1 MAIFGTKET
10 KPANTVFRLP
20 VDTSTGSRGLLRSEY
35 IQEQNSMLYPLVSN
49 MPQEE
54 VDQFL
59 AAGMVGPVQA
69 QAEGVTQ
76 QKRFDVYNEI
86 IEVTALDQ
94 KTPEQA
100 ISELETLR
108 DENPFLKAYVSPAV
122 LEALKQSDNPT
133 ARRAAQ
139 GKLANVLIASEL
151 LNNKLSEANSG
162 FMDGVG
168 DFLDVMSSDLPVVS
182 ALNVE
187 RRKELSDRFLQLM
200 DSNDEPAAI
209 RTEMESII
217 NEAADMGFFTDT
229 NRFYLNDFLGLTLE
243 QGQGEELAFQQL
255 MSAVDVLAVFGAL
268 GDTGKLIAA
277 TKGSVDDTT
286 KALLKGIE
294 ADNISGAVD
303 PATWKESL
311 LTPERLG
318 PRSPVESAAVKNAEI
333 ELRAT
338 EEALKIRIAA
348 GSSID
353 DDAFEVVRQDLITKA
368 RKRAE
373 TTGNLRYIDTTTSP
387 SNQKTRLVYGD
398 DARNDINLT
407 LREIFDKALEAGA
420 KGNIQGV
427 AVSSIDFEFIDL
439 GAKAFLD
446 GAAEAP
452 KVSTR
457 EGRLLAE
464 FGFNKAKQQA
474 ESLGY
479 KADIV
484 QETGENSIHLGP
496 TVSKDIFDNITL
508 TEYYGTTKGK
518 AFSSQTA
525 AKIYADQ
532 ILGEVV
538 EISGKKVN
546 LDWTTVKADD
556 VVTIYRGENSQNVAG
571 GDWWTLD
578 YSKAAKYGKVKSITV
593 KAGDIGKYTAQ
604 GHGGVDEVYFA
615 SGIPKDILAKAVPA
629 TKPAKGGYMV
639 SKKSN
644 VKTGIYSQGATP
656 NDIIADLG
664 LYNSLDTDQ
673 LGRGFFANFG
683 SPLSQTDDTNNAV
696 LKQGEFA
703 RAKAMEVVERD
714 VERQLRIVGKDG
726 KDAVERVYTE
736 LRDGQFA
743 SMREAPTTAQFDD
756 MFFQIN
762 GRRATEAELKLH
774 QLKLEWN
781 NTDWFLSA
789 DVHFKRAVERGIE
802 ILVPQDGIEVG
813 AVKTT
818 REANTGRQVWD
829 VDSKAYV
836 AIDTLNPDRQ
846 IYKLVEPME
855 FDGKLHDLVASAT
868 PKTRALKHTDV
879 MGYNA
884 GGSRMYAP
892 NSTNFM
898 VKQDT
903 EYKLA
908 DGTMRQGNPRTLLV
922 AKTEKEAAKAQSEI
936 NSVIGE
942 LHRIAD
948 PKAFSK
954 ADDYLSVIQ
963 TKYKDAGLNELIA
976 RNSGWNTDV
985 HGVKELVEWAAENN
999 VDLRKMVQFVS
1010 DGQPLVKGDDMI
1022 GDITFKDVAITPG
1035 PLKMGD
1041 FRKDNVLMGYGG
1053 QKLPTIAPFEAISRS
1068 VMSSI
1073 AKQTEMAY
1081 ETRAIMRLF
1090 KTALE
1095 KNLLPRD
1102 NIALVRNMSLRQKA
1116 RNMVIATGT
1125 DAGKKLEL
1133 ERKKILSRL
1142 EKQRYFDSAYHKAR
1156 ESLANMLWDKGW
1168 KKASEKLDA
1177 LSADPVA
1184 GTRGIVF
1191 DAYLGLGAIDQF
1203 YVQGSQVIN
1212 IVAMADKTIG
1222 VQAAALYPYF
1232 RKTLMNGHKAPT
1244 EAMARMSSGL
1254 LGVTPEQFIAM
1265 IDTFK
1270 KSGKGY
1276 VNASVADLGE
1286 DSAGKVFA
1294 RKAREKLRIAYTEGE
1309 LAARITAHIA
1319 ASMEYIKKFGPAAD
1333 LNAQHATRWVTHQ
1346 SDVLT
1351 NGMTSTSRHPIEQL
1365 PMMQFMSYSM
1375 RMAEW
1380 YMSGLLGGKG
1390 VLDGKKKFKLFTFQL
1405 GMYGSAAI
1413 PGGGYLLDKYNREYG
1428 VELNEA
1434 DFYQLR
1440 HGLIDNLIRYATGVE
1455 TELGRRL
1462 AWGEG
1467 LFDTI
1472 GNLQEKSLPATLLG
1486 PVGTLGGTVLD
1497 SVSQMVFNI
1506 RHGQTSLKALGG
1518 DTLDVFR
1525 SIKSVNMAMNAFDAF
1540 RWEVLSSR
1548 RGDTLADNIPTGEA
1562 VATALGVPL
1571 HKVNEL
1577 WREAAFAKKDTEWY
1591 RSQARRVSSLYQDW
1605 YRERER
1611 NGYGTQREKE
1621 IIAGIELFNQNY
1633 QEYMPEIDRY
1643 IDKKF
1648 ITMLEEQTVEIL
1660 KRETKRKAAE

>member
-1 MAIFGTKET
+1 MTTFSTTET
-10 KPANTVFRLP
+10 KPVNTVFRLP
-20 VDTSTGSRGLLRSEY
+20 VDTSTGPKGLLRSEY

-76 QKRFDVYNEI
+76 QKKLDVYNEI

-100 ISELETLR
+100 ITELETLR

-151 LNNKLSEANSG
+151 LNNKFSEANSG

-182 ALNVE
+182 ALNVD

-200 DSNDEPAAI
+200 DSNEEPAAI

-277 TKGSVDDTT
+277 TRGSVDDTT
-286 KALLKGIE
+286 KALLKGVD
-294 ADNISGAVD
+294 ADNIAGAVD

-318 PRSPVESAAVKNAEI
+318 PRSPVEAAAVKNAEI

-338 EEALKIRIAA
+338 EEALSIRIAA

-368 RKRAE
+368 KDRAKKS
-373 TTGNLRYIDTTTSP
+373 GNLRYIDARTEVL
-387 SNQKTRLVYGD
+387 KD
-398 DARNDINLT
+398 DL
-407 LREIFDKALEAGA
+407 
-420 KGNIQGV
+420 
-427 AVSSIDFEFIDL
+427 
-439 GAKAFLD
+439 
-446 GAAEAP
+446 
-452 KVSTR
+452 
-457 EGRLLAE
+457 
-464 FGFNKAKQQA
+464 
-474 ESLGY
+474 
-479 KADIV
+479 
-484 QETGENSIHLGP
+484 
-496 TVSKDIFDNITL
+496 DNISMV
-508 TEYYGTTKGK
+508 EYYGTTKGN
-518 AFSSQTA
+518 AFSSETA

-538 EISGKKVN
+538 
-546 LDWTTVKADD
+546 
-556 VVTIYRGENSQNVAG
+556 
-571 GDWWTLD
+571 
-578 YSKAAKYGKVKSITV
+578 
-593 KAGDIGKYTAQ
+593 
-604 GHGGVDEVYFA
+604 
-615 SGIPKDILAKAVPA
+615 PVPGQ
-629 TKPAKGGYMV
+629 TKQWMV

-644 VKTGIYSQGATP
+644 IPTGIYSQGATP
-656 NDIIADLG
+656 DNIVADLG
-664 LYNSLDTDQ
+664 LYRSLDTDD
-673 LGRGFFANFG
+673 LGIGFWASFG
-683 SPLSQTDDTNNAV
+683 SGHAQTDLTNKA
-696 LKQGEFA
+696 LSLSGEFA

-726 KDAVERVYTE
+726 KDAVERVYVE
-736 LRDGQFA
+736 IRDGQFA
-743 SMREAPTTAQFDD
+743 SMREAPTLAQFDD
-756 MFFQIN
+756 MFFTVN
-762 GRRATEAELKLH
+762 NRRATEAELRLH
-774 QLKLEWN
+774 ELKLKWN
-781 NTDWFLSA
+781 NNDWFFSA
-789 DVHFKRAVERGIE
+789 DVNFKKAVERGIE
-802 ILVPQDGIEVG
+802 IIVPQDGIEVG
-813 AVKTT
+813 AVKTS
-818 REANTGRQVWD
+818 REANTGRLVWD
-829 VDSKAYV
+829 IDSKSYQP
-836 AIDTLNPDRQ
+836 IDTLNPDRDV
-846 IYKLVEPME
+846 YKLVEPME
-855 FDGKLHDLVASAT
+855 FDGKLNDLVASAT

-884 GGSRMYAP
+884 GGSRLYAP
-892 NSTNFM
+892 NRTNFM

-908 DGTMRQGNPRTLLV
+908 DGTTRQGTPRTLLV
-922 AKTEKEAAKAQSEI
+922 TKTEKEAAKAQSEI
-936 NSVIGE
+936 NSIIGE
-942 LHRIAD
+942 LHHIAN
-948 PKAFSK
+948 PKAFTK
-954 ADDYLSVIQ
+954 ADDYLSVVQ
-963 TKYKDAGLNELIA
+963 TKYKDSRLNEFIA

-999 VDLRKMVQFVS
+999 VDLRKTVQFVS

-1022 GDITFKDVAITPG
+1022 GDITFKDVAISPG

-1041 FRKDNVLMGYGG
+1041 FRRDSVLMGYGG
-1053 QKLPTIAPFEAISRS
+1053 QKVPTIAPFEAISRS
-1068 VMSSI
+1068 LMSSV
-1073 AKQTEMAY
+1073 AKQTDMAY
-1081 ETRAIMRLF
+1081 ETRSIMRLF
-1090 KTALE
+1090 RTALE

-1102 NIALVRNMSLRQKA
+1102 NIALIRNMSLRQKA
-1116 RNMVIATGT
+1116 RNMKIATGT
-1125 DAGKKLEL
+1125 VEGKKLEL

-1142 EKQRYFDSAYHKAR
+1142 EKQRFFDNSYHKAR
-1156 ESLANMLWDKGW
+1156 ESLANILWDKGW
-1168 KKASEKLDA
+1168 KKASEKIDS

-1203 YVQGSQVIN
+1203 YVQGSQIIN

-1222 VQAAALYPYF
+1222 VQAASLYPYF

-1244 EAMARMSSGL
+1244 EEMAKLSSGI
-1254 LGVTPEQFIAM
+1254 LGVTPEQFVSM
-1265 IDTFK
+1265 IETFK

-1309 LAARITAHIA
+1309 LSARITAHIA
-1319 ASMEYIKKFGPAAD
+1319 ASMEYVKKFGPTAD
-1333 LNAQHATRWVTHQ
+1333 LNAQHATRWVTHR

-1351 NGMTSTSRHPIEQL
+1351 NGMTSTSRHPLEQL

-1380 YMSGLLGGKG
+1380 YMSGMLGGKG
-1390 VLDGKKKFKLFTFQL
+1390 VLDTKKKAKLFTFQL
-1405 GMYGSAAI
+1405 GMYGAAAI

-1428 VELNEA
+1428 VDLKED

-1440 HGLIDNLIRYATGVE
+1440 YGLIDNLIRYTTGVE

-1467 LFDTI
+1467 LFDVLS
-1472 GNLQEKSLPATLLG
+1472 NLQEKSALETAAGPAY
-1486 PVGTLGGTVLD
+1486 TLGSTVLD
-1497 SVSQMVFNI
+1497 RVNQMIFNI
-1506 RHGQTSLKALGG
+1506 RMGQTSLGALGG
-1518 DTLDVFR
+1518 DVLDVFR
-1525 SIKSVNMAMNAFDAF
+1525 SIKSVNMAHNAFDAF
-1540 RWEVLSSR
+1540 RYEAINARS
-1548 RGDTLADNIPTGEA
+1548 GDQLAKNLPTGEA
-1562 VATALGVPL
+1562 VAIALGVPL

-1577 WREAAFAKKDTEWY
+1577 WREAAFAKQDQEWY
-1591 RSQARRVSSLYQDW
+1591 RSMAKRVSSLYREW
-1605 YRERER
+1605 YDERER
-1611 NGYGTQREKE
+1611 NGAGTDREAE
-1621 IIAGIELFNQNY
+1621 IIAGIEFFNKHY
-1633 QEYMPEIDRY
+1633 QEYMPEINRY
-1643 IDKKF
+1643 IDKDF
-1648 ITMLEEQTVEIL
+1648 TTMLEEQTVEIL

>member
-1 MAIFGTKET
+1 MSIFGTKET

-20 VDTSTGSRGLLRSEY
+20 VDTSTGSKGLLRSEY
-35 IQEQNSMLYPLVSN
+35 VQEQSSMVYPLVAN

-59 AAGMVGPVQA
+59 SAGMVGPVQK

-76 QKRFDVYNEI
+76 QKKLDIYNEV
-86 IEVTALDQ
+86 IEVTSLDQ
-94 KTPEQA
+94 KTPEEA
-100 ISELETLR
+100 IADLETLR
-108 DENPFLKAYVSPAV
+108 EENPFLKAYVSPSV

-133 ARRAAQ
+133 ARRFAQ
-139 GKLANVLIASEL
+139 GKLANVLIATEL
-151 LNNKLSEANSG
+151 LNNKMSESNTG
-162 FMDGVG
+162 FTNGVG
-168 DFLDVMSSDLPVVS
+168 DFFDVMASDLPIVS
-182 ALNVE
+182 AFNVD

-200 DSNDEPAAI
+200 DSSDDPAVI
-209 RTEMESII
+209 RTEMEAIV
-217 NEAADMGFFTDT
+217 NEAADMGFFTDA

-243 QGQGEELAFQQL
+243 QGKGPELNWQKGFA
-255 MSAVDVLAVFGAL
+255 DIDILASLTAL
-268 GDTGKLIAA
+268 GDVGKLIGMSRGSLKETSEALM
-277 TKGSVDDTT
+277 KGVN
-286 KALLKGIE
+286 

-303 PATWKESL
+303 PAAWKESL
-311 LTPERLG
+311 ITSGRITPRTPIEA
-318 PRSPVESAAVKNAEI
+318 SAVKNVEL

-338 EEALKIRIAA
+338 EEAIQIRLAA

-353 DDAFEVVRQDLITKA
+353 DDAFEVVRQDLIAKA
-368 RKRAE
+368 KDRAKKS
-373 TTGNLRYIDTTTSP
+373 GNLRYIDARTEVL
-387 SNQKTRLVYGD
+387 KD
-398 DARNDINLT
+398 D
-407 LREIFDKALEAGA
+407 
-420 KGNIQGV
+420 
-427 AVSSIDFEFIDL
+427 
-439 GAKAFLD
+439 
-446 GAAEAP
+446 
-452 KVSTR
+452 
-457 EGRLLAE
+457 
-464 FGFNKAKQQA
+464 
-474 ESLGY
+474 
-479 KADIV
+479 
-484 QETGENSIHLGP
+484 
-496 TVSKDIFDNITL
+496 FDNISMV
-508 TEYYGTTKGK
+508 EYYGTTKGN
-518 AFSSQTA
+518 AFSSETA

-532 ILGEVV
+532 IYGEVV
-538 EISGKKVN
+538 
-546 LDWTTVKADD
+546 
-556 VVTIYRGENSQNVAG
+556 
-571 GDWWTLD
+571 
-578 YSKAAKYGKVKSITV
+578 
-593 KAGDIGKYTAQ
+593 
-604 GHGGVDEVYFA
+604 
-615 SGIPKDILAKAVPA
+615 PVPGQ
-629 TKPAKGGYMV
+629 TKQWMV

-644 VKTGIYSQGATP
+644 VKTGVYSQGATSD
-656 NDIIADLG
+656 DIVADLG
-664 LYNSLDTDQ
+664 LYRSLDTDD

-683 SPLSQTDDTNNAV
+683 SPLSQTDMTNNAV

-762 GRRATEAELKLH
+762 GRRATPAELRLH
-774 QLKLEWN
+774 ELKLEWN

-789 DVHFKRAVERGIE
+789 DVHFKKAVERGIE

-818 REANTGRQVWD
+818 REANAGRQVWD

-846 IYKLVEPME
+846 VYKLVEPME

-892 NSTNFM
+892 NRTNFM

-908 DGTMRQGNPRTLLV
+908 DGTTRQGTPRTIMAV
-922 AKTEKEAAKAQSEI
+922 KTEKEAAKAQSEI
-936 NSVIGE
+936 NSVIGA
-942 LHRIAD
+942 LHSIVN

-954 ADDYLSVIQ
+954 AADYLSVIQ
-963 TKYKDAGLNELIA
+963 TKYKDSGLNELIA

-999 VDLRKMVQFVS
+999 VDLRKTVDFVS

-1041 FRKDNVLMGYGG
+1041 FRRDNVLMGYGG

-1102 NIALVRNMSLRQKA
+1102 NIALIRNMSLRQKA

-1125 DAGKKLEL
+1125 DEGKKLEL

-1142 EKQRYFDSAYHKAR
+1142 EKQRYFDSQYHKAR

-1270 KSGKGY
+1270 RSGKGY

-1440 HGLIDNLIRYATGVE
+1440 HGLIDSLIRYATGVE

-1467 LFDTI
+1467 LFDTL

-1486 PVGTLGGTVLD
+1486 PVGTLGTTVLD
-1497 SVSQMVFNI
+1497 SVNKLVFNL
-1506 RHGQTSLKALGG
+1506 RVGGTSMIAE
-1518 DTLDVFR
+1518 DALDVFR
-1525 SIKSVNMAMNAFDAF
+1525 SIKSVNMAANAWTAF
-1540 RWEVLSSR
+1540 RWGIIRSR
-1548 RGDTLADNIPTGEA
+1548 KGDLLAKDLPTGEA
-1562 VATALGVPL
+1562 VAIALGVPL

-1577 WREAAFAKKDTEWY
+1577 WREAEFAKKDTDWY
-1591 RSQARRVSSLYQDW
+1591 RSKAKMISQLYQDW
-1605 YRERER
+1605 HFERET
-1611 NGYGTQREKE
+1611 NGIGTKKEREL
-1621 IIAGIELFNQNY
+1621 ISAIETANMMY
-1633 QEYMPEIDRY
+1633 QEYLPEINRY
-1643 IDKKF
+1643 VDKKF

>member
-1 MAIFGTKET
+1 MAIFGTKEK
-10 KPANTVFRLP
+10 KPVNTVFRLP
-20 VDTSTGSRGLLRSEY
+20 VDTSTGAKGLLRSEY

-76 QKRFDVYNEI
+76 QKKFDVYNEI

-168 DFLDVMSSDLPVVS
+168 DFLDVMTSDLPVVS

-200 DSNDEPAAI
+200 DSDDEPAAI

-243 QGQGEELAFQQL
+243 QGQGPELGFQQL

-277 TKGSVDDTT
+277 TRGSVDDTT

-353 DDAFEVVRQDLITKA
+353 DDAFEAVRQDLITKA
-368 RKRAE
+368 KDRAKKS
-373 TTGNLRYIDTTTSP
+373 GNLRYIDARTEVL
-387 SNQKTRLVYGD
+387 KD
-398 DARNDINLT
+398 D
-407 LREIFDKALEAGA
+407 
-420 KGNIQGV
+420 
-427 AVSSIDFEFIDL
+427 
-439 GAKAFLD
+439 
-446 GAAEAP
+446 
-452 KVSTR
+452 
-457 EGRLLAE
+457 
-464 FGFNKAKQQA
+464 
-474 ESLGY
+474 
-479 KADIV
+479 
-484 QETGENSIHLGP
+484 
-496 TVSKDIFDNITL
+496 FDNISVV
-508 TEYYGTTKGK
+508 EYYGTTKGR
-518 AFSSQTA
+518 AFSSETA

-532 ILGEVV
+532 IYGEVV
-538 EISGKKVN
+538 PVGGVISKGPVYGSDAKNDISITLREIFDEALSGKE
-546 LDWTTVKADD
+546 
-556 VVTIYRGENSQNVAG
+556 RGNVAG
-571 GDWWTLD
+571 VSVTSIDFEFVDAGAQAFLNGEKQAP
-578 YSKAAKYGKVKSITV
+578 KAATREGQILSDFGYNKAKQQVESLGYKPTSTETTTSAKQWMVKKTSN
-593 KAGDIGKYTAQ
+593 
-604 GHGGVDEVYFA
+604 
-615 SGIPKDILAKAVPA
+615 IP
-629 TKPAKGGYMV
+629 
-639 SKKSN
+639 
-644 VKTGIYSQGATP
+644 TGIYSQGATSD
-656 NDIIADLG
+656 NIVADLG
-664 LYNSLDTDQ
+664 LYRSLDTDD
-673 LGRGFFANFG
+673 LGIGFWASFG
-683 SPLSQTDDTNNAV
+683 SGHAQTDLTNKA
-696 LKQGEFA
+696 LSLSGEFA

-726 KDAVERVYTE
+726 KDAVERVYVE
-736 LRDGQFA
+736 IRDGQFA
-743 SMREAPTTAQFDD
+743 SMREAPTLAQFDD
-756 MFFQIN
+756 MFFTVN
-762 GRRATEAELKLH
+762 NRRATPAELRLH
-774 QLKLEWN
+774 ELKLEWN
-781 NTDWFLSA
+781 NTDWFFSA
-789 DVHFKRAVERGIE
+789 DVQFKRAVERGIE
-802 ILVPQDGIEVG
+802 ILVPQDGVEVG

-818 REANTGRQVWD
+818 REANAGRQVWD
-829 VDSKAYV
+829 VDSKSYQ
-836 AIDTLNPDRQ
+836 AIDSLNPDRQ

-855 FDGKLHDLVASAT
+855 FDGKLNDLVASAT

-884 GGSRMYAP
+884 GGSRLYAP
-892 NSTNFM
+892 NRTNFM

-908 DGTMRQGNPRTLLV
+908 DGTTRQGTPRTLLV
-922 AKTEKEAAKAQSEI
+922 TKTEKEAAKAQSEI
-936 NSVIGE
+936 NSIIGE
-942 LHRIAD
+942 LHHIAN
-948 PKAFSK
+948 PKAFTK

-963 TKYKDAGLNELIA
+963 TKYKDSKLNEFIA
-976 RNSGWNTDV
+976 KNSGWNTDV

-999 VDLRKMVQFVS
+999 VDLRKTVQFVS

-1041 FRKDNVLMGYGG
+1041 FRKDTVLMGYGG
-1053 QKLPTIAPFEAISRS
+1053 QKVPTIAPFEAISRS
-1068 VMSSI
+1068 LMSSV
-1073 AKQTEMAY
+1073 AKQTDMAY

-1090 KTALE
+1090 RTALE

-1102 NIALVRNMSLRQKA
+1102 NIALIRNMSLRQKA
-1116 RNMVIATGT
+1116 RNMKIATGT
-1125 DAGKKLEL
+1125 VDGKKLEL

-1142 EKQRYFDSAYHKAR
+1142 EKQRFFDNSYHKAR
-1156 ESLANMLWDKGW
+1156 EALANILWDKGW
-1168 KKASEKLDA
+1168 KKASEKIDS

-1203 YVQGSQVIN
+1203 YVQSSQIIN

-1222 VQAAALYPYF
+1222 VQAASLYPYF

-1244 EAMARMSSGL
+1244 EEMAKLSSGI
-1254 LGVTPEQFIAM
+1254 LGVTPEQFVSM
-1265 IDTFK
+1265 IETFK

-1319 ASMEYIKKFGPAAD
+1319 ASMEYVKKFGPAAD
-1333 LNAQHATRWVTHQ
+1333 LNAQHATRWVTHR

-1351 NGMTSTSRHPIEQL
+1351 NGMTSTSRHPLEQL

-1380 YMSGLLGGKG
+1380 YMSGMLGGKG
-1390 VLDGKKKFKLFTFQL
+1390 VLDTKKKAKLFTFQL
-1405 GMYGSAAI
+1405 GMYGAAAI

-1428 VELNEA
+1428 VELNES

-1440 HGLIDNLIRYATGVE
+1440 YGLIDNLIRYATGVE

-1467 LFDTI
+1467 LFDVLS
-1472 GNLQEKSLPATLLG
+1472 NLQEKSALETAAGPAY
-1486 PVGTLGGTVLD
+1486 TLGSTVLD
-1497 SVSQMVFNI
+1497 RVNQMIFNI
-1506 RHGQTSLKALGG
+1506 RMGQTSLGALGG
-1518 DTLDVFR
+1518 DVLDVFR
-1525 SIKSVNMAMNAFDAF
+1525 SIKSVNMAHNAFDAF
-1540 RWEVLSSR
+1540 RYEAINARS
-1548 RGDTLADNIPTGEA
+1548 GDQLAKNLPTGEA
-1562 VATALGVPL
+1562 VAIALGVPL

-1577 WREAAFAKKDTEWY
+1577 WREAAFAKQDQEWY
-1591 RSQARRVSSLYQDW
+1591 RSMAKRVSSLYREW
-1605 YRERER
+1605 YDERER
-1611 NGYGTQREKE
+1611 NGAGTDREAE
-1621 IIAGIELFNQNY
+1621 IIAGIEFFNKYY
-1633 QEYMPEIDRY
+1633 QEYMPEINRY
-1643 IDKKF
+1643 IDKDF
-1648 ITMLEEQTVEIL
+1648 TTMLEEQTVEIL

>member
-35 IQEQNSMLYPLVSN
+35 VQEQSSMVYPLVAN

-59 AAGMVGPVQA
+59 AAGMVGPVQK

-76 QKRFDVYNEI
+76 QRKLDIYNEV
-86 IEVTALDQ
+86 IEVTSLDQ
-94 KTPEQA
+94 KTPEDA
-100 ISELETLR
+100 IADLETLR
-108 DENPFLKAYVSPAV
+108 EENPFLKAYVSPSV

-133 ARRAAQ
+133 ARRFAQ
-139 GKLANVLIASEL
+139 GKLANVLIATEL
-151 LNNKLSEANSG
+151 LNNKMSESNTG
-162 FMDGVG
+162 FINGVG
-168 DFLDVMSSDLPVVS
+168 DFFDVMASDLPVVS
-182 ALNVE
+182 AFNVD

-200 DSNDEPAAI
+200 DSSDDPAVI
-209 RTEMESII
+209 RTEMEAIV
-217 NEAADMGFFTDT
+217 NEAADMGFFTDA

-243 QGQGEELAFQQL
+243 QGKEGELAMQQ
-255 MSAVDVLAVFGAL
+255 AFAGIDILASLTAL
-268 GDTGKLIAA
+268 GDAGKLIGMSRGSLRETSEALM
-277 TKGSVDDTT
+277 KGVN
-286 KALLKGIE
+286 
-294 ADNISGAVD
+294 ADNIAGAVD
-303 PATWKESL
+303 PAAWKESIITSERI
-311 LTPERLG
+311 TPRTPIEA
-318 PRSPVESAAVKNAEI
+318 SAVKNVEL

-338 EEALKIRIAA
+338 EEAIQVRLAA

-353 DDAFEVVRQDLITKA
+353 DDAFEAVRQDLIAKA
-368 RKRAE
+368 NKRAE
-373 TTGNLRYIDTTTSP
+373 TTGNLRYID
-387 SNQKTRLVYGD
+387 
-398 DARNDINLT
+398 ART
-407 LREIFDKALEAGA
+407 EVTK
-420 KGNIQGV
+420 
-427 AVSSIDFEFIDL
+427 DL
-439 GAKAFLD
+439 
-446 GAAEAP
+446 
-452 KVSTR
+452 
-457 EGRLLAE
+457 
-464 FGFNKAKQQA
+464 
-474 ESLGY
+474 
-479 KADIV
+479 
-484 QETGENSIHLGP
+484 
-496 TVSKDIFDNITL
+496 FDNISMV
-508 TEYYGTTKGK
+508 EYYGTTKGK

-538 EISGKKVN
+538 
-546 LDWTTVKADD
+546 
-556 VVTIYRGENSQNVAG
+556 
-571 GDWWTLD
+571 
-578 YSKAAKYGKVKSITV
+578 
-593 KAGDIGKYTAQ
+593 
-604 GHGGVDEVYFA
+604 
-615 SGIPKDILAKAVPA
+615 PVPGQ
-629 TKPAKGGYMV
+629 TKQWMV

-714 VERQLRIVGKDG
+714 VERQLRIVGADG
-726 KDAVERVYTE
+726 KASVERVYTE

-846 IYKLVEPME
+846 VYKLVEPME

-942 LHRIAD
+942 LHRIAN

-963 TKYKDAGLNELIA
+963 TKYKDANLNELIA

-999 VDLRKMVQFVS
+999 VDLRKTVQFVS

-1095 KNLLPRD
+1095 KNLMPRD

-1142 EKQRYFDSAYHKAR
+1142 EKQRYFDSQYHKAR

-1270 KSGKGY
+1270 RSGKGY

-1390 VLDGKKKFKLFTFQL
+1390 VLDGKKKLKLFTFQL

-1486 PVGTLGGTVLD
+1486 PVGTLGTTVLD
-1497 SVSQMVFNI
+1497 SVNKLVFNL
-1506 RHGQTSLKALGG
+1506 RVGGTSMIAE
-1518 DTLDVFR
+1518 DALDVFR
-1525 SIKSVNMAMNAFDAF
+1525 SIKSVNMAANAWTAF
-1540 RWEVLSSR
+1540 RWDIIRSR
-1548 RGDTLADNIPTGEA
+1548 KGDLLAKDLPTGEA
-1562 VATALGVPL
+1562 IAIALGVPL

-1577 WREAAFAKKDTEWY
+1577 WREAEFAKKDVEWY
-1591 RSQARRVSSLYQDW
+1591 RSKAKMISQLYQDW
-1605 YRERER
+1605 HFERET
-1611 NGYGTQREKE
+1611 NGPGTKKEREL
-1621 IIAGIELFNQNY
+1621 ISAIETANMMY
-1633 QEYMPEIDRY
+1633 QEYLPEINRY
-1643 IDKKF
+1643 VDKKF

>member
-20 VDTSTGSRGLLRSEY
+20 VDTSTGSKGLLRSEY
-35 IQEQNSMLYPLVSN
+35 VQEQSSMVYPLVAN

-59 AAGMVGPVQA
+59 AAGMVGPVQK

-76 QKRFDVYNEI
+76 QRKLDIYNEV
-86 IEVTALDQ
+86 IEVTSLDQ
-94 KTPEQA
+94 KTPEDA
-100 ISELETLR
+100 IADLETLR
-108 DENPFLKAYVSPAV
+108 EENPFLKAYVSPSV

-133 ARRAAQ
+133 ARRFAQ
-139 GKLANVLIASEL
+139 GKLANVLIATEL
-151 LNNKLSEANSG
+151 LNNKMSESNTG
-162 FMDGVG
+162 FINGVG
-168 DFLDVMSSDLPVVS
+168 DFFDVLGSDLPIVS
-182 ALNVE
+182 AFNVD
-187 RRKELSDRFLQLM
+187 RRKDLSDRFLQLM
-200 DSNDEPAAI
+200 DSSDDPAVI
-209 RTEMESII
+209 RTEMEAIV
-217 NEAADMGFFTDT
+217 NEAADMGFFTDA

-243 QGQGEELAFQQL
+243 QGKEGELAMQQ
-255 MSAVDVLAVFGAL
+255 AFAGIDILASLTAL
-268 GDTGKLIAA
+268 GDVGKLIGMSRGSLKETSEALM
-277 TKGSVDDTT
+277 KGVNV
-286 KALLKGIE
+286 
-294 ADNISGAVD
+294 DNIAGAVD
-303 PATWKESL
+303 PAAWKESIITSERI
-311 LTPERLG
+311 TPRTPIEA
-318 PRSPVESAAVKNAEI
+318 SAVKDVEI
-333 ELRAT
+333 QLRAT
-338 EEALKIRIAA
+338 EEAIQVRLAA

-353 DDAFEVVRQDLITKA
+353 DDAFEAVKQDLIAKA
-368 RKRAE
+368 NKRAE
-373 TTGNLRYIDTTTSP
+373 TTGNLRYID
-387 SNQKTRLVYGD
+387 
-398 DARNDINLT
+398 ART
-407 LREIFDKALEAGA
+407 EVTK
-420 KGNIQGV
+420 
-427 AVSSIDFEFIDL
+427 DL
-439 GAKAFLD
+439 
-446 GAAEAP
+446 
-452 KVSTR
+452 
-457 EGRLLAE
+457 
-464 FGFNKAKQQA
+464 
-474 ESLGY
+474 
-479 KADIV
+479 
-484 QETGENSIHLGP
+484 
-496 TVSKDIFDNITL
+496 FDNISMV
-508 TEYYGTTKGK
+508 EYYGTTKGK
-518 AFSSQTA
+518 AFSSETA

-532 ILGEVV
+532 IYGEVV
-538 EISGKKVN
+538 
-546 LDWTTVKADD
+546 
-556 VVTIYRGENSQNVAG
+556 
-571 GDWWTLD
+571 
-578 YSKAAKYGKVKSITV
+578 
-593 KAGDIGKYTAQ
+593 
-604 GHGGVDEVYFA
+604 
-615 SGIPKDILAKAVPA
+615 PVPGQ
-629 TKPAKGGYMV
+629 TKQWMV

-644 VKTGIYSQGATP
+644 IKTGIYSQGATP

-664 LYNSLDTDQ
+664 LYNSLDTDE

-683 SPLSQTDDTNNAV
+683 SPLSQTDYTNNAV

-855 FDGKLHDLVASAT
+855 FDGKLHDLVASAS

-942 LHRIAD
+942 LHHIAN

-954 ADDYLSVIQ
+954 ADDYLSVVQ
-963 TKYKDAGLNELIA
+963 TKYKDPSLNELIA

-999 VDLRKMVQFVS
+999 VDLRKTVQFVS

-1022 GDITFKDVAITPG
+1022 GDVTFKDVAITPG

-1095 KNLLPRD
+1095 KNLMPRD
-1102 NIALVRNMSLRQKA
+1102 NIVLVRNMSLRQKA

-1125 DAGKKLEL
+1125 DEGKKLEL

-1142 EKQRYFDSAYHKAR
+1142 EKQRYFDSQYHKAR

-1319 ASMEYIKKFGPAAD
+1319 ASMEYVKKFGPAAD

-1428 VELNEA
+1428 VELSES

-1467 LFDTI
+1467 LFDTL
-1472 GNLQEKSLPATLLG
+1472 GNLQEKSLPVTLLG
-1486 PVGTLGGTVLD
+1486 PVGTLGTTVLD
-1497 SVSQMVFNI
+1497 SVNKLVFNL
-1506 RHGQTSLKALGG
+1506 RVGGTSMIAE
-1518 DTLDVFR
+1518 DALDVFR
-1525 SIKSVNMAMNAFDAF
+1525 SIKSVNMAANAWTAF
-1540 RWEVLSSR
+1540 RWDIIRSR
-1548 RGDTLADNIPTGEA
+1548 KGDLLAKGLPTGEA
-1562 VATALGVPL
+1562 VAIALGVPL

-1577 WREAAFAKKDTEWY
+1577 WREAEFAKKDTDWY
-1591 RSQARRVSSLYQDW
+1591 RSKAKMISQLYQDW
-1605 YRERER
+1605 HFERET
-1611 NGYGTQREKE
+1611 NGPGTKKEREL
-1621 IIAGIELFNQNY
+1621 ISAIETANMMY
-1633 QEYMPEIDRY
+1633 QEYLPEINRY

>member
-10 KPANTVFRLP
+10 KPVNTVFRLP
-20 VDTSTGSRGLLRSEY
+20 VDTSTGSKGLLRSEY
-35 IQEQNSMLYPLVSN
+35 VQEQSSMVYPLVAN

-59 AAGMVGPVQA
+59 SAGMVGPVQQ

-76 QKRFDVYNEI
+76 QKRLDIYNEV

-94 KTPEQA
+94 KTPEDA
-100 ISELETLR
+100 VAELETLR
-108 DENPFLKAYVSPAV
+108 EENPFLKAYVSPSV

-133 ARRAAQ
+133 ARRFAQ
-139 GKLANVLIASEL
+139 GKLANVLIATEL
-151 LNNKLSEANSG
+151 LNNKMSESNTG
-162 FMDGVG
+162 FINGVG
-168 DFLDVMSSDLPVVS
+168 DFFDVLGSDLPIVS
-182 ALNVE
+182 AFNVD

-200 DSNDEPAAI
+200 DSSDDPAAI
-209 RTEMESII
+209 RTEMEAIV
-217 NEAADMGFFTDT
+217 NEAADMGFFTDA
-229 NRFYLNDFLGLTLE
+229 NRFYLNDFLGLTQE
-243 QGQGEELAFQQL
+243 QGEGSELSAQQL
-255 MSAVDVLAVFGAL
+255 FATVDVLAAFTAL
-268 GDTGKLIAA
+268 GDVGKLIGLS
-277 TKGSVDDTT
+277 KGTLKETSE
-286 KALLKGIE
+286 ALLKGVN
-294 ADNISGAVD
+294 ADNIAGAVD
-303 PATWKESL
+303 PAAWKESL
-311 LTPERLG
+311 ITAERLA
-318 PRSPVESAAVKNAEI
+318 PRTPIEAAAVKDVELQ
-333 ELRAT
+333 LRAT
-338 EEALKIRIAA
+338 EEAIQVRLAA

-353 DDAFEVVRQDLITKA
+353 DDAFEAVKQDLIAKS

-373 TTGNLRYIDTTTSP
+373 QSGNLRYID
-387 SNQKTRLVYGD
+387 
-398 DARNDINLT
+398 ART
-407 LREIFDKALEAGA
+407 E
-420 KGNIQGV
+420 
-427 AVSSIDFEFIDL
+427 
-439 GAKAFLD
+439 
-446 GAAEAP
+446 
-452 KVSTR
+452 
-457 EGRLLAE
+457 
-464 FGFNKAKQQA
+464 
-474 ESLGY
+474 
-479 KADIV
+479 V
-484 QETGENSIHLGP
+484 QRD
-496 TVSKDIFDNITL
+496 VFDNISMV
-508 TEYYGTTKGK
+508 EYYGTTKGK

-538 EISGKKVN
+538 PVSGQTKQ
-546 LDWTTVKADD
+546 WM
-556 VVTIYRGENSQNVAG
+556 VA
-571 GDWWTLD
+571 
-578 YSKAAKYGKVKSITV
+578 
-593 KAGDIGKYTAQ
+593 
-604 GHGGVDEVYFA
+604 
-615 SGIPKDILAKAVPA
+615 
-629 TKPAKGGYMV
+629 
-639 SKKSN
+639 KKSN

-664 LYNSLDTDQ
+664 LYKSLDTDE

-743 SMREAPTTAQFDD
+743 SMRDAPTVAQFDD

-762 GRRATEAELKLH
+762 GRRATEAELRLH

-781 NTDWFLSA
+781 NTDWFFSA
-789 DVHFKRAVERGIE
+789 DQHFKRAVERGIE

-813 AVKTT
+813 AAKTT
-818 REANTGRQVWD
+818 REANAGRQVWD
-829 VDSKAYV
+829 IDSGSYQP
-836 AIDTLNPDRQ
+836 IDTLNPDRQ

-884 GGSRMYAP
+884 GGSRLYAP
-892 NSTNFM
+892 NRTNFM

-908 DGTMRQGNPRTLLV
+908 DGTTRQGNPRTLLV

-936 NSVIGE
+936 NSIIGE
-942 LHRIAD
+942 LHRIAN

-954 ADDYLSVIQ
+954 ADDYLSVVQ
-963 TKYKDAGLNELIA
+963 TKYKDANLNELIA

-985 HGVKELVEWAAENN
+985 HGVRELVEWAAENN
-999 VDLRKMVQFVS
+999 VDLRKTVQFVS

-1095 KNLLPRD
+1095 KNLMPRD

-1125 DAGKKLEL
+1125 DEGKKLEL

-1270 KSGKGY
+1270 RSGKGY

-1309 LAARITAHIA
+1309 LSARITAHIA

-1390 VLDGKKKFKLFTFQL
+1390 VLDGKKKLKLFTFQL
-1405 GMYGSAAI
+1405 GMYGAAAI

-1467 LFDTI
+1467 LFDTL

-1486 PVGTLGGTVLD
+1486 PVGTLGTTVLD
-1497 SVSQMVFNI
+1497 SVSKLVFNL
-1506 RHGQTSLKALGG
+1506 RVGGTSMIAE
-1518 DTLDVFR
+1518 DALDVFR
-1525 SIKSVNMAMNAFDAF
+1525 SIKSVNMAANAWTAF
-1540 RWEVLSSR
+1540 RWDIIRSR
-1548 RGDTLADNIPTGEA
+1548 KGDLLAKDLPTGEA
-1562 VATALGVPL
+1562 IAIALGVPL

-1577 WREAAFAKKDTEWY
+1577 WREAEFAKKDTDWY
-1591 RSQARRVSSLYQDW
+1591 RSKAKMISQLYQDW
-1605 YRERER
+1605 HFERET
-1611 NGYGTQREKE
+1611 NGIGTKKEREL
-1621 IIAGIELFNQNY
+1621 ISAIETANMMY
-1633 QEYMPEIDRY
+1633 QEYLPEINRY
-1643 IDKKF
+1643 VDKKF

>member
-1 MAIFGTKET
+1 MTVFGKKET

-20 VDTSTGSRGLLRSEY
+20 VDTSTGSKGLLRSEY
-35 IQEQNSMLYPLVSN
+35 VQEQSSMVYPLVAN

-59 AAGMVGPVQA
+59 SAGMVGPVQK

-76 QKRFDVYNEI
+76 QRKLDIYNEV
-86 IEVTALDQ
+86 IEVTSLDQ
-94 KTPEQA
+94 KTPEDA
-100 ISELETLR
+100 IADLETLR
-108 DENPFLKAYVSPAV
+108 EENPFLKAYVSPSV

-133 ARRAAQ
+133 ARRFAQ
-139 GKLANVLIASEL
+139 GKLANVLIATEL
-151 LNNKLSEANSG
+151 LNNKMSESNTG
-162 FMDGVG
+162 FINGVG
-168 DFLDVMSSDLPVVS
+168 DFFDVLGSDLPIVS
-182 ALNVE
+182 AFNVD
-187 RRKELSDRFLQLM
+187 RRKDLSDRFLQLM
-200 DSNDEPAAI
+200 DSSDDPAVI
-209 RTEMESII
+209 RTEMEAIV
-217 NEAADMGFFTDT
+217 NEAADMGFFTDA

-243 QGQGEELAFQQL
+243 QGKEGELAMQQ
-255 MSAVDVLAVFGAL
+255 AFAGIDILASLTAL
-268 GDTGKLIAA
+268 GDAGKLIGMSRGSLKETSEALM
-277 TKGSVDDTT
+277 KGVD
-286 KALLKGIE
+286 
-294 ADNISGAVD
+294 ADNIAGAVD
-303 PATWKESL
+303 PAAWKESIITSERIAPR
-311 LTPERLG
+311 TPIEA
-318 PRSPVESAAVKNAEI
+318 SAVKNVEL

-338 EEALKIRIAA
+338 EEAIQVRLAA

-353 DDAFEVVRQDLITKA
+353 DDAFEAVRQDLIAKA
-368 RKRAE
+368 NKRAE
-373 TTGNLRYIDTTTSP
+373 TTGNLRYIDAQTQVT
-387 SNQKTRLVYGD
+387 K
-398 DARNDINLT
+398 
-407 LREIFDKALEAGA
+407 
-420 KGNIQGV
+420 
-427 AVSSIDFEFIDL
+427 DL
-439 GAKAFLD
+439 
-446 GAAEAP
+446 
-452 KVSTR
+452 
-457 EGRLLAE
+457 
-464 FGFNKAKQQA
+464 
-474 ESLGY
+474 
-479 KADIV
+479 
-484 QETGENSIHLGP
+484 
-496 TVSKDIFDNITL
+496 FDNISMV
-508 TEYYGTTKGK
+508 EYYGTTKGK

-538 EISGKKVN
+538 P
-546 LDWTTVKADD
+546 
-556 VVTIYRGENSQNVAG
+556 VAG
-571 GDWWTLD
+571 
-578 YSKAAKYGKVKSITV
+578 
-593 KAGDIGKYTAQ
+593 Q
-604 GHGGVDEVYFA
+604 
-615 SGIPKDILAKAVPA
+615 
-629 TKPAKGGYMV
+629 TKQWMV

-726 KDAVERVYTE
+726 KASVERVYTE

-942 LHRIAD
+942 IHRIAN

-954 ADDYLSVIQ
+954 ADDYLSVVQ
-963 TKYKDAGLNELIA
+963 TKYKDTSLNELIA

-1095 KNLLPRD
+1095 KNLMPRD

-1125 DAGKKLEL
+1125 DEGKKLEL

-1142 EKQRYFDSAYHKAR
+1142 EKQRYFDSQYHKAR

-1270 KSGKGY
+1270 RSGKGY

-1467 LFDTI
+1467 LFDTL
-1472 GNLQEKSLPATLLG
+1472 GNLQEKSLPATFLG
-1486 PVGTLGGTVLD
+1486 PVGTLSTTVLD
-1497 SVSQMVFNI
+1497 SVNKLVFNL
-1506 RHGQTSLKALGG
+1506 RVGGTSMIAE
-1518 DTLDVFR
+1518 DALDVFR
-1525 SIKSVNMAMNAFDAF
+1525 SIKSVNMAANAWTAF
-1540 RWEVLSSR
+1540 RWDIIRSR
-1548 RGDTLADNIPTGEA
+1548 KGDLLAKDLPTGEA
-1562 VATALGVPL
+1562 VAIALGVPL

-1577 WREAAFAKKDTEWY
+1577 WREAEFAKKDTDWY
-1591 RSQARRVSSLYQDW
+1591 RSKAKMISQLYQDW
-1605 YRERER
+1605 HFERET
-1611 NGYGTQREKE
+1611 NGPGTKKEREL
-1621 IIAGIELFNQNY
+1621 ISAIETANMMY
-1633 QEYMPEIDRY
+1633 QEYLPEINRY
-1643 IDKKF
+1643 VDKKF

>member
-20 VDTSTGSRGLLRSEY
+20 VDTSTGSKGLLRSEY
-35 IQEQNSMLYPLVSN
+35 VQEQSSMVYPLVAN

-59 AAGMVGPVQA
+59 SAGMVGPVQK

-76 QKRFDVYNEI
+76 QKKLDIYNEV

-94 KTPEQA
+94 KTPEDA
-100 ISELETLR
+100 IADLETLR
-108 DENPFLKAYVSPAV
+108 EENPFLKAYVSPSV

-133 ARRAAQ
+133 ARRFAQ
-139 GKLANVLIASEL
+139 GKLANVLIATEL
-151 LNNKLSEANSG
+151 LNNKMSESNTG
-162 FMDGVG
+162 FINGVG
-168 DFLDVMSSDLPVVS
+168 DFFDVMASDLPVVS
-182 ALNVE
+182 AFNVD
-187 RRKELSDRFLQLM
+187 RRKDLSDRFLQLM
-200 DSNDEPAAI
+200 DSSDDPAVI
-209 RTEMESII
+209 RTEMEAIV
-217 NEAADMGFFTDT
+217 NEAADMGFFTDA
-229 NRFYLNDFLGLTLE
+229 NRFYLNDFLGLTQE
-243 QGQGEELAFQQL
+243 KGEGSELAAQQL
-255 MSAVDVLAVFGAL
+255 FATVDILAAFTTL
-268 GDTGKLIAA
+268 GDAGKLIGMSRGSLKETSEALM
-277 TKGSVDDTT
+277 KGVN
-286 KALLKGIE
+286 
-294 ADNISGAVD
+294 ADNIAGAVD
-303 PATWKESL
+303 PAAWKESIITSERI
-311 LTPERLG
+311 TPRTPIEA
-318 PRSPVESAAVKNAEI
+318 SAVKNVEL

-338 EEALKIRIAA
+338 EEAIQVRLAA

-353 DDAFEVVRQDLITKA
+353 DDAFEAVRQDLIAKA
-368 RKRAE
+368 NKRAE
-373 TTGNLRYIDTTTSP
+373 TTGNLRYID
-387 SNQKTRLVYGD
+387 
-398 DARNDINLT
+398 ART
-407 LREIFDKALEAGA
+407 EVTK
-420 KGNIQGV
+420 
-427 AVSSIDFEFIDL
+427 DL
-439 GAKAFLD
+439 
-446 GAAEAP
+446 
-452 KVSTR
+452 
-457 EGRLLAE
+457 
-464 FGFNKAKQQA
+464 
-474 ESLGY
+474 
-479 KADIV
+479 
-484 QETGENSIHLGP
+484 
-496 TVSKDIFDNITL
+496 FDNISMV
-508 TEYYGTTKGK
+508 EYYGTTKGK

-644 VKTGIYSQGATP
+644 IKTGVYSQGATP

-664 LYNSLDTDQ
+664 LYNSLDTDE

-714 VERQLRIVGKDG
+714 VERQLRIVGADG

-1095 KNLLPRD
+1095 KNLMPRD

-1116 RNMVIATGT
+1116 RNMVIDTGT

-1270 KSGKGY
+1270 RSGKGY

-1390 VLDGKKKFKLFTFQL
+1390 VLDGKKKLKLFTFQL

-1486 PVGTLGGTVLD
+1486 PVGTLGTTVLD
-1497 SVSQMVFNI
+1497 SVNKLVFNL
-1506 RHGQTSLKALGG
+1506 RVGGTSMIAE
-1518 DTLDVFR
+1518 DALDVFR
-1525 SIKSVNMAMNAFDAF
+1525 SIKSVNMAANAWTAF
-1540 RWEVLSSR
+1540 RWGIIRSR
-1548 RGDTLADNIPTGEA
+1548 KGDLLADDLPTGEA
-1562 VATALGVPL
+1562 IAIALGVPL

-1577 WREAAFAKKDTEWY
+1577 WREAEFAKKDVEWY
-1591 RSQARRVSSLYQDW
+1591 RSKAKMISQLYQDW
-1605 YRERER
+1605 HFERET
-1611 NGYGTQREKE
+1611 NGPGTKKERE
-1621 IIAGIELFNQNY
+1621 IISAIETANMMY
-1633 QEYMPEIDRY
+1633 QEYLPEINRY
-1643 IDKKF
+1643 VDKKF

>member
-1 MAIFGTKET
+1 MAIFGTKEK
-10 KPANTVFRLP
+10 KPVNTVFRLP
-20 VDTSTGSRGLLRSEY
+20 VDTSTGAKGLLRSEY

-76 QKRFDVYNEI
+76 QKKFDVYNEI

-151 LNNKLSEANSG
+151 LNNKLSEANSS
-162 FMDGVG
+162 FINGVG
-168 DFLDVMSSDLPVVS
+168 DFFDVLASDLPVVS
-182 ALNVE
+182 AFNVQ

-200 DSNDEPAAI
+200 DSSDDPAVI

-217 NEAADMGFFTDT
+217 NEAADMGFFTDA

-243 QGQGEELAFQQL
+243 QGKGPELNWQKGFAAIDIL
-255 MSAVDVLAVFGAL
+255 LSVGAL
-268 GDTGKLIAA
+268 ADTGKLIGL
-277 TKGSVDDTT
+277 TKGTT
-286 KALLKGIE
+286 KETSEALMRGVQ
-294 ADNISGAVD
+294 ADNIAGAID

-311 LTPERLG
+311 ITSERVV
-318 PRSPVESAAVKNAEI
+318 PRSPVESTAVKEV
-333 ELRAT
+333 EMDLRAT
-338 EEALKIRIAA
+338 EEAIQVRLAA

-353 DDAFEVVRQDLITKA
+353 DDAFKAVKEDILAKAKA
-368 RKRAE
+368 RAQKS
-373 TTGNLRYIDTTTSP
+373 GNLRYIDANVT
-387 SNQKTRLVYGD
+387 
-398 DARNDINLT
+398 
-407 LREIFDKALEAGA
+407 
-420 KGNIQGV
+420 
-427 AVSSIDFEFIDL
+427 
-439 GAKAFLD
+439 
-446 GAAEAP
+446 
-452 KVSTR
+452 
-457 EGRLLAE
+457 
-464 FGFNKAKQQA
+464 
-474 ESLGY
+474 
-479 KADIV
+479 
-484 QETGENSIHLGP
+484 
-496 TVSKDIFDNITL
+496 KDVMDNISMV
-508 TEYYGTTKGK
+508 EYYGTTKGK
-518 AFSSQTA
+518 AFSSEAA

-538 EISGKKVN
+538 PVPGQTKQ
-546 LDWTTVKADD
+546 WM
-556 VVTIYRGENSQNVAG
+556 VA
-571 GDWWTLD
+571 
-578 YSKAAKYGKVKSITV
+578 
-593 KAGDIGKYTAQ
+593 
-604 GHGGVDEVYFA
+604 
-615 SGIPKDILAKAVPA
+615 
-629 TKPAKGGYMV
+629 
-639 SKKSN
+639 KKSN
-644 VKTGIYSQGATP
+644 VKTGIYSQGATSD
-656 NDIIADLG
+656 DIVADLG
-664 LYNSLDTDQ
+664 LYKSLDTDE
-673 LGRGFFANFG
+673 LGRGFFAHFG

-714 VERQLRIVGKDG
+714 VERQLKIVGKDG
-726 KDAVERVYTE
+726 KASIERVYTE
-736 LRDGQFA
+736 LRDGKFA
-743 SMREAPTTAQFDD
+743 SMREAPTVAQFDD
-756 MFFQIN
+756 MFFQVN

-781 NTDWFLSA
+781 NTDWYFTA
-789 DVHFKRAVERGIE
+789 DIHFKKAVERGIE

-813 AVKTT
+813 AAKTS
-818 REANTGRQVWD
+818 REANAGRVVWD
-829 VDSKAYV
+829 IDSKSYQP
-836 AIDTLNPDRQ
+836 IDTLNPDREV
-846 IYKLVEPME
+846 YKLVEPME

-884 GGSRMYAP
+884 GGSRLYAP
-892 NSTNFM
+892 NRTNFM

-908 DGTMRQGNPRTLLV
+908 DGTVRQGTPRTLLV

-936 NSVIGE
+936 NSILGE
-942 LHRIAD
+942 LHKIAN
-948 PKAFSK
+948 PKVFTK
-954 ADDYLSVIQ
+954 ADDYLAVIQ
-963 TKYKDAGLNELIA
+963 TKYKDANLNELIA

-985 HGVKELVEWAAENN
+985 HGVRELVEWATENN
-999 VDLRKMVQFVS
+999 VDLRKTVQFVS

-1022 GDITFKDVAITPG
+1022 GDITFKDVSITPG

-1041 FRKDNVLMGYGG
+1041 FRKDTVLMGYGG
-1053 QKLPTIAPFEAISRS
+1053 QKVPTIAPFEAISRS
-1068 VMSSI
+1068 LMSSV

-1090 KTALE
+1090 RTALE

-1102 NIALVRNMSLRQKA
+1102 NIALIRNMSLRQKA

-1133 ERKKILSRL
+1133 ERKKILTRL
-1142 EKQRYFDSAYHKAR
+1142 EKQRVFDNTYHKAR
-1156 ESLANMLWDKGW
+1156 EALANVLWDKGW
-1168 KKASEKLDA
+1168 KKASEKIDA

-1203 YVQGSQVIN
+1203 YVQGSQIFNVI
-1212 IVAMADKTIG
+1212 AMSDKTVG

-1232 RKTLMNGHKAPT
+1232 RKTLMNGHKGPT
-1244 EAMARMSSGL
+1244 EEMAKLSSGI
-1254 LGVTPEQFIAM
+1254 LGVTPEQFVAM

-1309 LAARITAHIA
+1309 LSARINAHIA
-1319 ASMEYIKKFGPAAD
+1319 ASMEYIKKFGPTAD
-1333 LNAQHATRWVTHQ
+1333 LNSQHATRWVTHQ

-1365 PMMQFMSYSM
+1365 PMFQFMSFSM

-1380 YMSGLLGGKG
+1380 YLAGAMGGKR
-1390 VLDGKKKFKLFTFQL
+1390 VLSTKQKARLFTFQL
-1405 GMYGSAAI
+1405 GMYGAAAI

-1428 VELNEA
+1428 VELNES

-1440 HGLIDNLIRYATGVE
+1440 YGLIDNLIRYATGVE

-1467 LFDTI
+1467 LFDTLSS
-1472 GNLQEKSLPATLLG
+1472 LQDKSMLETAAGPAYSLG
-1486 PVGTLGGTVLD
+1486 KNVLD
-1497 SVSQMVFNI
+1497 SVNQMIFNI
-1506 RHGQTSLKALGG
+1506 NHGQTSLGALGG
-1518 DTLDVFR
+1518 DALDVFR
-1525 SIKSVNMAMNAFDAF
+1525 SIKSVNMAVNAFDAF
-1540 RWEVLSSR
+1540 RWGVLSSR
-1548 RGDTLADNIPTGEA
+1548 RGDVLADNVPTGEA

-1577 WREAAFAKKDTEWY
+1577 WREVAFAKKDVEWY

-1605 YRERER
+1605 YKERER
-1611 NGYGTQREKE
+1611 NGPGTQREKE
-1621 IIAGIELFNQNY
+1621 IIAGIEVFNKEY
-1633 QEYMPEIDRY
+1633 QEYMPEINRY

-1648 ITMLEEQTVEIL
+1648 TTMLEEQTVEIL